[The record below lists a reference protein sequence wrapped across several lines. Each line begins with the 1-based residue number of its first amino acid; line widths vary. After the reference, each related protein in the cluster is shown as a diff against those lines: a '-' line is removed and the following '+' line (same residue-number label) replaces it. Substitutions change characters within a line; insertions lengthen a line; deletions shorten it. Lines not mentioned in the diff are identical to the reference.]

1 MIFVNNNEND
11 FIDLQKECGFKFI
24 PCEKNYDFDDTN
36 RFKKIKQNAE
46 NRSFLNAVL
55 QQLPLLYASDIIGN
69 AYKVKFPDGIPHTL
83 TKLKQGGFGSLV
95 LGKEGKIVGHASFM
109 EMKPQAALLTAFSLL
124 SIATSQYYL
133 QEIKTDLNKINQKL
147 DKILEFLY
155 GEKKAELMSEI
166 NFVKYACDNF
176 HSISNYDSQRIATIS
191 NLQNARIIAM
201 KDVDFYINDLDSIIN
216 SDTYKLNDK
225 VKQAFKSKNSLELSL
240 QLHLLSTALE
250 VCYSNNYEEEYI
262 SYLNK
267 DLTLLLTQTEKK
279 VLTSFSELRKNI
291 DLAKDKKIIN
301 KNDVSP
307 ENKKRVNDVVERLQS
322 GEITSLKNK
331 LGKFFDSTLDNVEY
345 YLSNDGNI
353 YLESRG

>member
-1 MIFVNNNEND
+1 MSNNNEND

-166 NFVKYACDNF
+166 NFVKYACDN
-176 HSISNYDSQRIATIS
+176 
-191 NLQNARIIAM
+191 
-201 KDVDFYINDLDSIIN
+201 
-216 SDTYKLNDK
+216 
-225 VKQAFKSKNSLELSL
+225 
-240 QLHLLSTALE
+240 
-250 VCYSNNYEEEYI
+250 
-262 SYLNK
+262 
-267 DLTLLLTQTEKK
+267 
-279 VLTSFSELRKNI
+279 
-291 DLAKDKKIIN
+291 
-301 KNDVSP
+301 
-307 ENKKRVNDVVERLQS
+307 
-322 GEITSLKNK
+322 
-331 LGKFFDSTLDNVEY
+331 
-345 YLSNDGNI
+345 
-353 YLESRG
+353 